1 MMLKENASKVEEIPD
16 NEYKYL
22 ILMCFWFALHTE
34 KKKIIYRL
42 SNLDKIVDKVIS
54 NIIRKY
60 NLNIE
65 IENSKSIS
73 ESNDEDR
80 PCQPKLKLKK

>member
-1 MMLKENASKVEEIPD
+1 MMLKENASKVEEKPD

-22 ILMCFWFALHTE
+22 ILMCFWLALHIE
-34 KKKIIYRL
+34 KKHIIYRL
-42 SNLDKIVDKVIS
+42 SKLDKIVDKVIS

-73 ESNDEDR
+73 ESNDEDH
-80 PCQPKLKLKK
+80 PSQAKLKLRK

>member
-1 MMLKENASKVEEIPD
+1 MMLKENASKVEEKSD

-22 ILMCFWFALHTE
+22 ILMCFWFALHIE
-34 KKKIIYRL
+34 KKQIIYRL
-42 SNLDKIVDKVIS
+42 SKLDKIVDKVIS

-73 ESNDEDR
+73 ESNDEDNLS
-80 PCQPKLKLKK
+80 QAKLKLRK